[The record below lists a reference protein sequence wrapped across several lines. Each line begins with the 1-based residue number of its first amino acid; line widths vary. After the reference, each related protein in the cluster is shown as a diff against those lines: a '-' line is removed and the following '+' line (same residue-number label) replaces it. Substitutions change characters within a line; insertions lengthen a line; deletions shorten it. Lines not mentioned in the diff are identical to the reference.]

1 MVSKN
6 YYSLM
11 INNEL
16 WAVLANK
23 KNKIMENTS
32 LDRHADS
39 FGKIWFKGLKLLTD
53 SKKRQLTKL
62 KLLSLPQCLFYR
74 ISGKI

>member
-11 INNEL
+11 INKEL

-39 FGKIWFKGLKLLTD
+39 FGKIWFKEQALQDNNFSYLLIARRD
-53 SKKRQLTKL
+53 S
-62 KLLSLPQCLFYR
+62 
-74 ISGKI
+74 